1 MTSPP
6 QTTQWKAT
14 EQVKTFTTLTSP
26 EKLIPNIKEIPPSV
40 MLESMS
46 KYCETPPFKKKTEPN
61 SPPLEGKLRHFDSL
75 LTKRTRQ
82 NSMPCDF

>member
-1 MTSPP
+1 MTSP
-6 QTTQWKAT
+6 QTTQCKVT

-46 KYCETPPFKKKTEPN
+46 KYCETPPFKKKKTEPN
-61 SPPLEGKLRHFDSL
+61 SPPLEGKLGHFDSL